1 MGIGNNNTDPNPLCF
16 LDLSYAFYIMA
27 TRKKRRINTR
37 KKMFIGVK
45 KGRFRRKSLKLK
57 GGAKPQKISI
67 TKKEFPEE
75 FSEDLQQIQIELP
88 KSELTKNQNSITE
101 NQNSIIKK
109 CSTGLSNKYDDIKQK
124 LSYAEQTMLAF
135 VDCELEKLK
144 TKPNPSLAQKFTEDY
159 ENTCG
164 QILEMLL
171 YNYDKTTVKYLDSI
185 QSVCG
190 TDTSLKQIFEAIQT
204 LNENPRSG
212 FFSTKVVVEIVLSDS
227 NIEEFKKFI
236 NIAFKLFSDIYSDET
251 KSVLSVYLKF
261 NMTKSVPPK
270 KI

>member
-57 GGAKPQKISI
+57 GGAKPKKIIIS
-67 TKKEFPEE
+67 KEDFPEE
-75 FSEDLQQIQIELP
+75 FPEDLQQIQIELP
-88 KSELTKNQNSITE
+88 KSELTE
-101 NQNSIIKK
+101 NQNSIIEK

-144 TKPNPSLAQKFTEDY
+144 KNPNPSLAQKFTEDY

-270 KI
+270 TI